1 MDEKGEVCDESNTQ
15 VGNLRY
21 IFYQSF
27 DAFRSARVRNCLW
40 HNVFVSTLERLELHS
55 TLERGTSGR
64 VGMVG
69 FVATAGNKLTA
80 CSACTI

>member
-40 HNVFVSTLERLELHS
+40 HDVFMSTLERLDLHS
-55 TLERGTSGR
+55 TPRSLDGRALER
-64 VGMVG
+64 VC
-69 FVATAGNKLTA
+69 LY
-80 CSACTI
+80 